1 MLICIT
7 TFYNTNLD
15 VKEKDYEDHREER
28 KVIFKI
34 IEFNFQ
40 RRSTSVFSG
49 NFSWDR
55 SILS

>member
-15 VKEKDYEDHREER
+15 VKEKDYEDHREES

-34 IEFNFQ
+34 IEFNSQ
-40 RRSTSVFSG
+40 KRSTPVFPG
-49 NFSWDR
+49 NVSWDR